1 MRSVRFLSHRRLPG
15 LAAALAAALL
25 LLVAAAGCRST
36 SYGDRIDAPALE
48 RELEHVVALQLLSQ
62 HFYDRTV
69 DVACI
74 GAGDDL
80 HFKCHVD
87 AKNPL
92 EPTQSWDLQVAC
104 NPPGDDDTPRCYTP
118 DGDALQ

>member
-1 MRSVRFLSHRRLPG
+1 VT
-15 LAAALAAALL
+15 ALL

-36 SYGDRIDAPALE
+36 SYGNRIDPPALE
-48 RELEHVVALQLLSQ
+48 RELEHIVSLQLITQ

-69 DVACI
+69 HVACL

-80 HFKCHVD
+80 HYKCHVD
-87 AKNPL
+87 AKNPS
-92 EPTQSWDLQVAC
+92 EPTQSWDVQVAC
-104 NPPGDDDTPRCYTP
+104 NPPGGGDDTPRCFTP